1 MARMQQGLNKTSPNG
16 FTLIELMIVV
26 VIIGILAA
34 IAVPNF
40 ISMRYRA
47 LEASTKANM
56 HVLQLVVEDF
66 SARTDGLY
74 PGSLNTKV
82 SQVVPEGIDASIA
95 EGATK
100 PPFPLTALICPH
112 LGYANPFDKTSNALE
127 DLPAGPPANAI
138 SGDVF
143 YTGYDVSGASITGS
157 SDTAKSYTV
166 CSYGQSGPITI
177 ILTSGK

>member
-1 MARMQQGLNKTSPNG
+1 MAGMRQGFKKTSPGG

-74 PGSLNTKV
+74 PGSLNTRV
-82 SQVVPEGIDASIA
+82 SQVITGGIDASVA

-100 PPFPLTALICPH
+100 PPFPAIALICPH
-112 LGYANPFDKTSNALE
+112 LGYANPFDKNSNALD

-143 YTGYDVSGASITGS
+143 YTGYDNLGASITGS
-157 SDTAKSYTV
+157 NDTAKSYTV
-166 CSYGQSGPITI
+166 CSYGQNSPLAI

>member
-1 MARMQQGLNKTSPNG
+1 MTQRRQGFKKTLSNG

-47 LEASTKANM
+47 MEASTKANM

-66 SARTDGLY
+66 CARADGLY

-82 SQVVPEGIDASIA
+82 SQVITGGIDASIA

-100 PPFPLTALICPH
+100 PPFPAAALICPH
-112 LGYANPFDKTSNALE
+112 LGYANPFNKTSNALD

-143 YTGYDVSGASITGS
+143 YTGYNDLGVSITGS
-157 SDTAKSYTV
+157 NDTAKSYKI
-166 CSYGQSGPITI
+166 CSYGESGPITI

>member
-1 MARMQQGLNKTSPNG
+1 MAWMRQGFKKTSPGG

-40 ISMRYRA
+40 MSMRYRA

-66 SARTDGLY
+66 SARADGLY

-82 SQVVPEGIDASIA
+82 SQVITGGINASIA
-95 EGATK
+95 EGVNK
-100 PPFPLTALICPH
+100 PPFPAIALICPH
-112 LGYANPFDKTSNALE
+112 LGYANPFDKYSNALE

-143 YTGYDVSGASITGS
+143 YTGYDALGTPVTGS
-157 SDTAKSYTV
+157 SDTARYYKI
-166 CSYGQSGPITI
+166 CSYGKNSPIM
-177 ILTSGK
+177 LVLSSGK